1 MIVRQPAVLVFI
13 AAVLMFL
20 IGPLLNA
27 QQVIQ
32 LQDVRFAGAA
42 IQVGSALV
50 QFPVSANVGPTYGSH
65 WTSGGQ
71 PIAVSY
77 TTQAGETVAQA
88 VAKYVVLFE
97 DMVQRFPSDDVE
109 TTPSLAGGIK
119 TRFIRGGFASTWYH
133 SPEDLAELEDVIDEL
148 ELPGWI
154 ASSGTGA
161 GGETD
166 VMETSWQHDLDGEKG
181 PMQPVTKTVKTERR
195 SGESSRSQAKRHQ
208 ASVSA
213 LIDLYPANVKQKV

>member
-1 MIVRQPAVLVFI
+1 MIFHQPGVLVFI
-13 AAVLMFL
+13 SAMLVFL
-20 IGPLLNA
+20 IGPLNA

-32 LQDVRFAGAA
+32 LQDVRYGGATA
-42 IQVGSALV
+42 QVGSRLV

-71 PIAVSY
+71 PMSVSY

-88 VAKYVVLFE
+88 VAKYVAIFE
-97 DMVQRFPSDDVE
+97 NMVQRFPSDDVE
-109 TTPSLAGGIK
+109 TTPASAGGIK

-133 SPEDLAELEDVIDEL
+133 SPEDLAELEYVIDEL
-148 ELPGWI
+148 LLGWI

-166 VMETSWQHDLDGEKG
+166 VMETSWQHDLDGKG

-195 SGESSRSQAKRHQ
+195 SGESARSQAKRHQ

>member
-1 MIVRQPAVLVFI
+1 MIFRQPDVLMFI
-13 AAVLMFL
+13 AAAMLVFL
-20 IGPLLNA
+20 IGPLNA

-32 LQDVRFAGAA
+32 LQDVRYGGATA
-42 IQVGSALV
+42 QIGSRLV

-71 PIAVSY
+71 PISVSY

-88 VAKYVVLFE
+88 VAKYVAIFE
-97 DMVQRFPSDDVE
+97 NTVQRFPSDDVE
-109 TTPSLAGGIK
+109 TTPASAGGIK
-119 TRFIRGGFASTWYH
+119 TRFIRGGVATTWHH
-133 SPEDLAELEDVIDEL
+133 SPEDLAELEYVIDEL
-148 ELPGWI
+148 PGSI
-154 ASSGTGA
+154 ASSGNGA

-166 VMETSWQHDLDGEKG
+166 VMETSWQHDLDGENG

-195 SGESSRSQAKRHQ
+195 SGESARSQAKRHQ